1 MFGGK
6 TNHATIRAQYPSC
19 AVVRHAH
26 TGLSRVNFLLGSAY
40 EGAVQLA
47 RAAAAIAPA
56 RGGKVVATFRARRG
70 IRERY
75 LLWNRESRNGERP
88 LVWMHAS
95 SVGEGLQARPVLE
108 MLRTDHPEL
117 QLAYTFFSPSAEPF
131 ARSLG
136 ADFAEYLPFDSRGDA
151 RVALDSLT
159 PRVLAFSKLDVW
171 PALVAAARARGVRTA
186 LLSATLTEG
195 SGRNSWVSSAFTRA
209 AYDALDAVGAVD
221 EADAIRLMKLGV
233 REKAISVTGDTR
245 FDQVWSR
252 AQSTPARDALL
263 APLRSDRPTLVAGST
278 WPADER
284 ELLPAWIAMR
294 SQVPDARLIIAPHEA
309 THAHL
314 AHVER
319 WAAAHKLTLART
331 SALSTPR
338 WKADADVVLV
348 DGVGMLGDLYALADV
363 AYVGGGF
370 HGAGLHSVLEPAAFG
385 VPVLFG
391 PRHEKSRDA
400 ATLIANDAGASVT
413 DGSAITARLEAL
425 LTRPDTR
432 GAEGARAKEIVEKGR
447 GAATRSAALVTGLLE
462 G

>member
-1 MFGGK
+1 M
-6 TNHATIRAQYPSC
+6 
-19 AVVRHAH
+19 
-26 TGLSRVNFLLGSAY
+26 NFLLGGAY
-40 EGAVQLA
+40 EGAIQLA
-47 RAAAAIAPA
+47 RVAAAVAPP

-75 LLWNRESRNGERP
+75 QQWSRESRNGDRP

-108 MLRTDHPEL
+108 KLRSDQPHL
-117 QLAYTFFSPSAEPF
+117 QLAYTFFSPSAESF
-131 ARSLG
+131 AHSLG

-151 RVALDSLT
+151 RVVLDALS
-159 PRVLAFSKLDVW
+159 PRVLAFSKVDVW
-171 PALVAAARARGVRTA
+171 PALVSAAHARGVRTA
-186 LLSATLTEG
+186 MLSATLAER
-195 SGRNSWVSSAFTRA
+195 SSRRSWIASAFTRA
-209 AYDALDAVGAVD
+209 AYAAFDAVGAVD

-233 REKAISVTGDTR
+233 REAAISVTGDTR
-245 FDQVWSR
+245 FDQVWAR
-252 AQSTPARDALL
+252 AQDSAARETLL

-294 SQVPDARLIIAPHEA
+294 TQVPDARMIIAPHEP
-309 THAHL
+309 THGHL
-314 AHVER
+314 SHIEH
-319 WAAAHKLTLART
+319 WAASHRLSLART
-331 SALSTPR
+331 SALPR
-338 WKADADVVLV
+338 GGAADVVLV

-400 ATLIANDAGASVT
+400 ATLIAHDAGASVI

-432 GAEGARAKEIVEKGR
+432 GAEGARAREIVEKGL
-447 GAATRSAALVTGLLE
+447 GASARSAALVTGLLSD
-462 G
+462 

>member
-1 MFGGK
+1 M
-6 TNHATIRAQYPSC
+6 NI
-19 AVVRHAH
+19 
-26 TGLSRVNFLLGSAY
+26 LLGGAY
-40 EGAVQLA
+40 EGAVQMA
-47 RAAAAIAPA
+47 RAAAAVAPA

-75 LLWNRESRNGERP
+75 RQWSRESRDGGRP

-108 MLRTDHPEL
+108 LLRADQPHL
-117 QLAYTFFSPSAEPF
+117 QLAYTFFSPSAESF

-151 RVALDSLT
+151 RVALDSLS

-171 PALVAAARARGVRTA
+171 PTLVAAAQTRGVRTA
-186 LLSATLTEG
+186 LLSATLSQA
-195 SGRNSWVSSAFTRA
+195 SGRSSWIASALTRA
-209 AYDALDAVGAVD
+209 AYAAFDAVGAID

-233 REKAISVTGDTR
+233 REKALSVTGDTR
-245 FDQVWSR
+245 FDQVWAR
-252 AQSTPARDALL
+252 AQDSPARETLL

-284 ELLPAWIAMR
+284 ELFPAWIATR
-294 SQVPDARLIIAPHEA
+294 TQVPDARLLIAPHEP

-319 WAAAHKLTLART
+319 WAAAHQLTLART
-331 SALSTPR
+331 SAISTPR
-338 WKADADVVLV
+338 WRVDADVVLV

-391 PRHEKSRDA
+391 PRHDRSRDA

-432 GAEGARAKEIVEKGR
+432 GAEGARARDIVERGR
-447 GAATRSAALVTGLLE
+447 GAATRSTALVTGLLDS
-462 G
+462 

>member
-1 MFGGK
+1 MNFFLGG
-6 TNHATIRAQYPSC
+6 
-19 AVVRHAH
+19 
-26 TGLSRVNFLLGSAY
+26 AY

-47 RAAAAIAPA
+47 RGAAAVAPS

-75 LLWNRESRNGERP
+75 RRWNRESRRGDQP

-95 SVGEGLQARPVLE
+95 SVGEGLQARPVLQA
-108 MLRTDHPEL
+108 LRTDQPQL
-117 QLAYTFFSPSAEPF
+117 QLAYTFFSPSAESF

-151 RVALDSLT
+151 RVALDALS
-159 PRVLAFSKLDVW
+159 PRVLAFSKVDVW

-186 LLSATLTEG
+186 LLSATLPER
-195 SGRNSWVSSAFTRA
+195 SSRRSWIAGAFTRGAYA
-209 AYDALDAVGAVD
+209 AFDAVGAID
-221 EADAIRLMKLGV
+221 EADAMRLIRLGV
-233 REKAISVTGDTR
+233 RESAISVTGDTR
-245 FDQVWSR
+245 FDQVWAR
-252 AQSTPARDALL
+252 ANDGAARESLL

-278 WPADER
+278 WAADER

-294 SQVPDARLIIAPHEA
+294 SQVPDARLIIAPHEP

-314 AHVER
+314 THLER
-319 WAAAHKLTLART
+319 WATAHRLSLVRT
-331 SALSTPR
+331 SALAGVGS
-338 WKADADVVLV
+338 ADVVLV
-348 DGVGMLGDLYALADV
+348 DGLGMLGDLYALADV

-391 PRHEKSRDA
+391 PRHDKSRDA
-400 ATLIANDAGASVT
+400 ATLIAHDAGASVT

-425 LTRPDTR
+425 LTRPDIR
-432 GAEGARAKEIVEKGR
+432 GAEGARAKEVVANGL
-447 GAATRSAALVTGLLE
+447 GASARSAALVTGLLV

>member
-1 MFGGK
+1 V
-6 TNHATIRAQYPSC
+6 TNQAQYPRN
-19 AVVRHAH
+19 AAALAPHLA
-26 TGLSRVNFLLGSAY
+26 LIPLNFFLGNAY

-47 RAAAAIAPA
+47 RAAASVAPA
-56 RGGKVVATFRARRG
+56 HGGKVVATFRARRG
-70 IRERY
+70 IRGRY
-75 LLWNRESRNGERP
+75 EQWNRESRVTERP

-108 MLRTDHPEL
+108 LLRAEQPHL

-171 PALVAAARARGVRTA
+171 PALVAAARDRGVRTA
-186 LLSATLTEG
+186 LLSATLAEG
-195 SGRNSWVSSAFTRA
+195 SGRGSWIASAFTRA
-209 AYDALDAVGAVD
+209 AYAAFDAVGAVD
-221 EADAIRLMKLGV
+221 EADAIRLMKVGV
-233 REKAISVTGDTR
+233 REKAITVTGDTR
-245 FDQVWSR
+245 FDQVWTR
-252 AQSTPARDALL
+252 AQDSPARETLL

-278 WPADER
+278 WPADDR
-284 ELLPAWIAMR
+284 ELLPAWAVMR
-294 SQVPDARLIIAPHEA
+294 SQVPDARLIIAPHEPSGGQ
-309 THAHL
+309 L
-314 AHVER
+314 AHIER
-319 WAAAHKLTLART
+319 WAAAHKLSVART
-331 SALSTPR
+331 SLLGTPR
-338 WKADADVVLV
+338 WTENADVVLV

-363 AYVGGGF
+363 AFVGGGF

-400 ATLIANDAGASVT
+400 LTLIAHDAGAAVT

-447 GAATRSAALVTGLLE
+447 GAAARSAGLVTALLAE

>member
-1 MFGGK
+1 M
-6 TNHATIRAQYPSC
+6 
-19 AVVRHAH
+19 
-26 TGLSRVNFLLGSAY
+26 NFLLGSAY

-47 RAAAAIAPA
+47 RAAAAVAPP

-75 LLWNRESRNGERP
+75 RQWNRESRTSGRP

-108 MLRTDHPEL
+108 LLRTERPQL
-117 QLAYTFFSPSAEPF
+117 QLAYTFFSPSAERF
-131 ARSLG
+131 ARTLG
-136 ADFAEYLPFDSRGDA
+136 ADFAEYLPFDSRVDA

-171 PALVAAARARGVRTA
+171 PALVAEAQSRGVRTA
-186 LLSATLTEG
+186 LLSATLARG
-195 SGRNSWVSSAFTRA
+195 SARRSWISGAFTRA
-209 AYDALDAVGAVD
+209 AYAAFDAVGAVD
-221 EADAIRLMKLGV
+221 EADAMRLLELGV
-233 REKAISVTGDTR
+233 REQSISVTGDTR
-245 FDQVWSR
+245 FDQVWAR
-252 AQSTPARDALL
+252 AHRTSERDALL
-263 APLRSDRPTLVAGST
+263 APMRSDRPTLVAGST

-284 ELLPAWIAMR
+284 ELLPAWIALR
-294 SQVPDARLIIAPHEA
+294 SQLPDARLVIAPHEP

-319 WAAAHKLTLART
+319 WAAAHELTLARA
-331 SALSTPR
+331 SAIATPR

-348 DGVGMLGDLYALADV
+348 DGIGMLGDLYALADV

-400 ATLIANDAGASVT
+400 ATLIAHDAGASVT

-447 GAATRSAALVTGLLE
+447 GAATRSAALVTGLLN

>member
-1 MFGGK
+1 M
-6 TNHATIRAQYPSC
+6 
-19 AVVRHAH
+19 
-26 TGLSRVNFLLGSAY
+26 NFLLGGAY
-40 EGAVQLA
+40 EGAIQLA
-47 RAAAAIAPA
+47 RAAAAVAPP

-75 LLWNRESRNGERP
+75 QEWGRESRNGDRP

-95 SVGEGLQARPVLE
+95 SVGEGLQARPVFE
-108 MLRTDHPEL
+108 QLRAGQPHL
-117 QLAYTFFSPSAEPF
+117 QLAYTFFSPSAESF
-131 ARSLG
+131 AHSLS
-136 ADFAEYLPFDSRGDA
+136 ADFTEYLPFDSRGDA
-151 RVALDSLT
+151 RVVLDALT

-171 PALVAAARARGVRTA
+171 PAIVAAAHARGVRTA
-186 LLSATLTEG
+186 LLSATLAER
-195 SGRNSWVSSAFTRA
+195 SGRRSWFASAFTRA
-209 AYDALDAVGAVD
+209 AYAAFDAVGAVD
-221 EADAIRLMKLGV
+221 EADANRLMKLGV

-245 FDQVWSR
+245 FDQVWAR
-252 AQSTPARDALL
+252 AQGTAARDAQL

-278 WPADER
+278 WPADDH

-294 SQVPDARLIIAPHEA
+294 SQVPDARLIIAPHEP
-309 THAHL
+309 TYLHL
-314 AHVER
+314 IHVER

-331 SALSTPR
+331 SAIANGTGQSNT
-338 WKADADVVLV
+338 DVVLV
-348 DGVGMLGDLYALADV
+348 DGVGLLGDLYALADV

-432 GAEGARAKEIVEKGR
+432 GAEGARAREVVEKGL
-447 GAATRSAALVTGLLE
+447 GASQRSTALVTALL
-462 G
+462 GG